1 MLLYVYFHVSFSLS
15 PTESKVQCSKRLYI
29 LLVTLIEMERRAQIC
44 QIEKWS
50 YEIQERA
57 DAKWKRQTPICEW

>member
-1 MLLYVYFHVSFSLS
+1 
-15 PTESKVQCSKRLYI
+15 
-29 LLVTLIEMERRAQIC
+29 MERRVQIC

-57 DAKWKRQTPICEW
+57 DAKWKRQTPIYTSGEIKTCSDVCDAASI